1 MVKFNTVGRAKPILG
16 VVRLD
21 DYEVTWD
28 ASKYKPAPGDVDHP
42 ISFNYPVKYAVTSD
56 CTFDNLCN
64 PSKFLQDSQLHN
76 KMKKGLDEA
85 IIVLKAAGCNVITS
99 DCGLFMW
106 LQDYASS
113 YTELPVCLSSL
124 VILPDIFEKLSKDDK
139 VGIFTSNGESLN
151 NLRKEVLRKKLG
163 NNVERLVVIGCNEAP
178 YGVHIDGFEAVSY
191 GKTVDVEKVKPGMI
205 AVAQSLIRNEPKVKA
220 IVVECTEI
228 PPYSDAI
235 RQTTKLPVYD
245 PINICD
251 SFINSFPK
259 QADLPNGVTK
269 QCFADRYGKCLY
281 EVLGE
286 TKVYIGVPS
295 ISI

>member
-1 MVKFNTVGRAKPILG
+1 MVGQVKPILG

-42 ISFNYPVKYAVTSD
+42 ISFNYPVKYVVASD

-64 PSKFLQDSQLHN
+64 PSKFLEDSQLQD
-76 KMKKGLDEA
+76 KMKKELNEA
-85 IIVLKAAGCNVITS
+85 IKLLEAARCDVITS

-106 LQDYASS
+106 LQDYAE
-113 YTELPVCLSSL
+113 TCTKLPVCLSSL

-139 VGIFTSNGESLN
+139 VAIFTSNGESLN
-151 NLRKEVLRKKLG
+151 NLKKEILRKKLG
-163 NNVERLVVIGCNEAP
+163 NDIERLVAIGCNEAP
-178 YGVHIDGFEAVSY
+178 YGVHIDGFEAVSS
-191 GKTVDVEKVKPGMI
+191 GKTVDVEKVEPGMI
-205 AVAQSLIRNEPKVKA
+205 AVAKSLMKEESNVKA

-251 SFINSFPK
+251 SFINGFPK
-259 QADLPNGVTK
+259 QADLANGLTK
-269 QCFADRYGKCLY
+269 QCFADRCGA
-281 EVLGE
+281 
-286 TKVYIGVPS
+286 
-295 ISI
+295 